1 MRLEMAG
8 EMPNSAAMRADGY
21 GGSTLSIVKL
31 AHRPV
36 SAWRGR
42 IPPRFDCNGRSST
55 AVTHARV
62 FRPAAL
68 ADGEPFLPIKSV
80 DPIDA

>member
-31 AHRPV
+31 GTSPGFGLARANSSEVRLQRPIV
-36 SAWRGR
+36 YRGHARTGISACGACGR
-42 IPPRFDCNGRSST
+42 RALPPDKVGRS
-55 AVTHARV
+55 
-62 FRPAAL
+62 
-68 ADGEPFLPIKSV
+68 D
-80 DPIDA
+80 